1 MTRLE
6 LLKKEAEQI
15 QNMRCLSFDLKD
27 QALFHYKTEIDAI
40 EVYGAPNREVNEG
53 GPIKWNCG
61 EN

>member
-15 QNMRCLSFDLKD
+15 KNMKCLCFDVMDK
-27 QALFHYKTEIDAI
+27 ALEWYRTEIDAI